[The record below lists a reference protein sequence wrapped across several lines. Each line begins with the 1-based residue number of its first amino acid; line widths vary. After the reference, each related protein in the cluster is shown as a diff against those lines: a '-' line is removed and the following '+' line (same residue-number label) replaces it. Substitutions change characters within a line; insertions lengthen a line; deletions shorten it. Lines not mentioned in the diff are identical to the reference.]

1 MNKSLMFSSFSRS
14 KFEQR
19 SEKTHVIKNCAKQIS
34 NMAREDSIFRGKDP
48 EIVVALA
55 TFQSA
60 KEHLN
65 I

>member
-1 MNKSLMFSSFSRS
+1 
-14 KFEQR
+14 
-19 SEKTHVIKNCAKQIS
+19 
-34 NMAREDSIFRGKDP
+34 MAREDSIFRGKDP